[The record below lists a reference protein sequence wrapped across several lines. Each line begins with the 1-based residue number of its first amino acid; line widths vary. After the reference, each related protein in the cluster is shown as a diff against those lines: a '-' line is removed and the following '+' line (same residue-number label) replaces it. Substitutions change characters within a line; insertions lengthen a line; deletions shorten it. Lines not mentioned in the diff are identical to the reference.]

1 MLNLLVEYFLCIV
14 YLCTY
19 LVCMN
24 IEFSA
29 NSWNIEFFQYIN
41 LIVDLRSLLL
51 IVISA
56 SFSYFNVSLN
66 YIIS

>member
-1 MLNLLVEYFLCIV
+1 MLNLLVEYFFCIV
-14 YLCTY
+14 YLCMY

-41 LIVDLRSLLL
+41 LIANLRSLLS

-56 SFSYFNVSLN
+56 SFSYLNVSLN
-66 YIIS
+66 YLIP